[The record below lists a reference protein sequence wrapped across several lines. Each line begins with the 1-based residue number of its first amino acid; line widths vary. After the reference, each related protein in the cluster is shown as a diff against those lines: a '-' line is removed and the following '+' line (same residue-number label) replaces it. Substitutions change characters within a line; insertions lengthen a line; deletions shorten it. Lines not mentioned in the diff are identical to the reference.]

1 MPAPTPAT
9 VSTASPVSSPA
20 KIPLRERKYYQ
31 TRIRLARALRE
42 QLEQVSL
49 DDLNVRDLCDVVEV
63 SEATFFNYFPKKSD
77 LLAYLSQLWSVEL
90 AWHGQQALAAPS
102 SGGSPGAGSG
112 LGVVQAVFER
122 AAQQFQIAPGAA
134 GELIAWQARTR
145 QRQAPAQLDVS
156 ERRLAFPE
164 QPGIETMTDQS
175 LEQVLATAL
184 QRAIDQGE
192 LPRNIHLPTTMVA
205 LVSVFYGVPL
215 ALRLSNP
222 AGIGAMY
229 RQQLMILWTGLRQ
242 VAAARG

>member
-1 MPAPTPAT
+1 MSTPIPVPRTAPG
-9 VSTASPVSSPA
+9 SS

-42 QLEQVSL
+42 HLEQVSL
-49 DDLNVRDLCDVVEV
+49 DELNVRDLCDRVEV

-90 AWHGQQALAAPS
+90 AWHGQQALAQS
-102 SGGSPGAGSG
+102 NDSG
-112 LGVVQAVFER
+112 LAVVQAVFDR

-145 QRQAPAQLDVS
+145 QRQAPEPLDIS
-156 ERRLAFPE
+156 ERRLAFPDL
-164 QPGIETMTDQS
+164 PGIETMSNQN
-175 LEQVLATAL
+175 LENVLASAL

-192 LPRNIHLPTTMVA
+192 LPRNAHLPTTMVS
-205 LVSVFYGVPL
+205 LVSIFYGVPL

-229 RQQLMILWTGLRQ
+229 RQQLMILWTGLRV
-242 VAAARG
+242 VAGGR